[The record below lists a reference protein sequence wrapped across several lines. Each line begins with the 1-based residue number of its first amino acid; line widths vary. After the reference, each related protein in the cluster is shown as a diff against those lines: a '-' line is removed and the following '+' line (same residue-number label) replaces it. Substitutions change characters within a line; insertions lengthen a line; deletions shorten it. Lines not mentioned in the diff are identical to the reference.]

1 MTRFVVGPVLLP
13 VTRKALWSG
22 SRRSL
27 SSLFGNNLIQFAQSA
42 DLAFNRVYRF
52 WVTHWAFVVFQTPS
66 SRRST
71 RRGLT
76 IPLMTD
82 HRFRRTNRQSKT
94 SLGVGRGWCFV
105 VNLPRRRR
113 GQE

>member
-1 MTRFVVGPVLLP
+1 MTRGVVGLVLLP
-13 VTRKALWSG
+13 VTRKGSG
-22 SRRSL
+22 PGPVAPYQRS
-27 SSLFGNNLIQFAQSA
+27 FGNNLIQFAQSA

-52 WVTHWAFVVFQTPS
+52 WVTHWAFVVLQTPS
-66 SRRST
+66 SRRSR

-94 SLGVGRGWCFV
+94 SLGEGRGWCFV
-105 VNLPRRRR
+105 ENPPRRRR